1 VTPIEAYVLNGSFG
15 IFGLEKAIEKIDAG
29 ERQLR
34 SELESRLRN
43 EDVSWAYEE
52 VVGYAAPQLIRCAAL
67 SDLLITGRAA
77 HAALV
82 QRPQLR
88 TLGEIITAATTP
100 VLIPGDENKLFDP
113 FGTAVV
119 AWNGSIEAANAARC
133 SLDLLKLAS
142 EVHVVRYTEEKE
154 RDFPDVRLTGY
165 LARHDIHAQLDV
177 RTVRRDFAEDLVE
190 YASLHDASYLV
201 MGGYGHS
208 RAGEFLFGGVT
219 RELLRASATPL
230 LIAH

>member
-1 VTPIEAYVLNGSFG
+1 
-15 IFGLEKAIEKIDAG
+15 
-29 ERQLR
+29 
-34 SELESRLRN
+34 
-43 EDVSWAYEE
+43 
-52 VVGYAAPQLIRCAAL
+52 
-67 SDLLITGRAA
+67 
-77 HAALV
+77 
-82 QRPQLR
+82 
-88 TLGEIITAATTP
+88 
-100 VLIPGDENKLFDP
+100 
-113 FGTAVV
+113 
-119 AWNGSIEAANAARC
+119 
-133 SLDLLKLAS
+133 
-142 EVHVVRYTEEKE
+142 
-154 RDFPDVRLTGY
+154 VRLTGY